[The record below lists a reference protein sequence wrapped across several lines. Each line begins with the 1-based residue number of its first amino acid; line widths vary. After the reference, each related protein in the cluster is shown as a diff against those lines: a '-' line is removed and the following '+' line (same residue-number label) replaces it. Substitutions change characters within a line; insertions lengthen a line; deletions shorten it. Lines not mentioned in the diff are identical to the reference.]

1 MKLNTKPLLC
11 ALFVAGLC
19 SGAQA
24 AYFERV
30 GYVASGGY
38 SALTEGS
45 PVSNLA
51 LNLSQMQGDVSLFG
65 AQSFNTQLANGSLDH
80 SYTADAFLSF
90 STGATSL
97 GMTLSH
103 SLAANASGGT
113 LSIGSHQQ
121 DALIDQSAVTLRI
134 AASAGEAAG
143 SAVQVS
149 FAGAASALYD
159 FGLAVANP
167 YLGLGLS
174 VARGNDVIAEYLWDV
189 SATGDQTVNFSFSGV
204 VGENLTFSSF
214 MLSGGGLLNQSFA
227 QSNLPYTLVD
237 AGASLTGDFTIAAV
251 PEPETFAMLLA
262 GLGLIGA
269 AVRRRKS
276 I

>member
-19 SGAQA
+19 NGAQA

-80 SYTADAFLSF
+80 SYAADAFLSF

-103 SLAANASGGT
+103 SLAANVGGA

-121 DALIDQSAVTLRI
+121 DALIDLSAVTLRI
-134 AASAGEAAG
+134 VGSGGELAG
-143 SAVQVS
+143 SPVQVS

-174 VARGNDVIAEYLWDV
+174 VARGNDVVAEYLWDV
-189 SATGDQTVNFSFSGV
+189 SATGDQSVNFSFSGV

-214 MLSGGGLLNQSFA
+214 MLSGGGLMNQSFA